1 VELVSAV
8 EQCCQEL
15 ADWAAVLA
23 EMTLTN
29 EHYCLE
35 VAEHGATLGETVLAK
50 ELRCSLL
57 VAQATESALA
67 AAQVTV
73 LADLVLPECFMA
85 RYHRRAT
92 RR

>member
-1 VELVSAV
+1 
-8 EQCCQEL
+8 
-15 ADWAAVLA
+15 
-23 EMTLTN
+23 M
-29 EHYCLE
+29 
-35 VAEHGATLGETVLAK
+35 LGEMALAK

-85 RYHRRAT
+85 RYHHRAT
-92 RR
+92 QC